1 MRLQILKALGYRRA
15 AIAAIVALPF
25 LVGSSLFGQAPA
37 AAPPPTNAAGSD
49 TGSAATVERI
59 VVTGSL
65 IPTAEEVTASPVDT
79 LNTSDVN
86 IAGPAPDILTVLQK
100 RNPDFVGGGNL
111 GSTNANIAS
120 GATQGGSIISLRGLP
135 TLVLFEG
142 RRIADSAAISSGG
155 FQFTDVSIFPTSLI
169 SRIEVLKDGA
179 SALYGSE
186 AVGGVVNIFMK
197 DDFSGAEVGAR
208 YGFTVESGVAE
219 RKAYAIVGVGND
231 TTHVVGGFQYYE
243 IDPLYTRER
252 GYSQPAI
259 NLTTT
264 FAGAGRDNLGGGTT
278 FYLLKPGLNSPFD
291 TGIAPGA
298 IAPPV
303 AGSDGANPGQYAQ
316 IPQAY
321 DQVPS
326 LLPIFDLSKLP
337 TSTLGIENTDAYG
350 SFNHQVFGK
359 QLELFGNF
367 MYANNHNFSQLNAQP
382 LSNGTGVIILGSQRV
397 DPATGD
403 LIPEDRGA
411 PAAFNPF
418 QLSIDSNTLG
428 GDFRLF
434 ANNRYQQKPREF
446 TNDSNFYRFL
456 LGLRSQFAKDWSLE
470 TAAYYS
476 KYNIDFVNANLVDGN
491 QLNAMIAG
499 TALDF
504 NGNTIPPL
512 DFFARNPI
520 GTNPGQVTA
529 AQFGTDLWD
538 QYSIAELL
546 PGGL

>member
-1 MRLQILKALGYRRA
+1 MEKLMRSQLLNALGFRRA
-15 AIAAIVALPF
+15 AIAAVAALPF
-25 LVGSSLFGQAPA
+25 LVGGSLFGQAPA
-37 AAPPPTNAAGSD
+37 QSPAGSD
-49 TGSAATVERI
+49 TAGAATVERI

-86 IAGPAPDILTVLQK
+86 IAGPAPDVLTVLQK

-197 DDFSGAEVGAR
+197 DDFTGVEVGAR

-219 RKAYAIVGVGND
+219 RKAYAIAGVGND

-243 IDPLYTRER
+243 IDPLFARER
-252 GYSQPAI
+252 DYSKPAL

-264 FAGAGRDNLGGGTT
+264 FAGVGRDNLGGGTT
-278 FYLLKPGLNSPFD
+278 FYFMKPNVNSPFD
-291 TGIAPGA
+291 VGAVPGGIAP
-298 IAPPV
+298 PPPD
-303 AGSDGANPGQYAQ
+303 SDGANPGQYAQ
-316 IPQAY
+316 LPQAY
-321 DQVPS
+321 DIVPS
-326 LLPIFDLSKLP
+326 VLPLIDLSKLP
-337 TSTLGIENTDAYG
+337 TSTLGINNTDAYG
-350 SFNHQVFGK
+350 SFNHQIFGK
-359 QLELFGNF
+359 QLEIFGNF

-411 PAAFNPF
+411 PAPFNPF
-418 QLSIDSNTLG
+418 QLSIDTNTLG
-428 GDFRLF
+428 GNYRLF
-434 ANNRYQQKPREF
+434 ANNRYQNHPREF

-456 LGLRSQFAKDWSLE
+456 IGLRSQIAKDWTVE

-476 KYNIDFVNANLVDGN
+476 
-491 QLNAMIAG
+491 
-499 TALDF
+499 T
-504 NGNTIPPL
+504 T
-512 DFFARNPI
+512 
-520 GTNPGQVTA
+520 T
-529 AQFGTDLWD
+529 
-538 QYSIAELL
+538 SISLMRTS
-546 PGGL
+546 